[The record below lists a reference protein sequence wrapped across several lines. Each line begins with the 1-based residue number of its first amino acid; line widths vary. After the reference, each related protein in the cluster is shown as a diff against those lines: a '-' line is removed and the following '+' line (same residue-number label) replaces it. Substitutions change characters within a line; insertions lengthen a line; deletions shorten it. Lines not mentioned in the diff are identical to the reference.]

1 MRLHL
6 KQQPP
11 DIHGMISE
19 HKASHGHKSK
29 EDTVTCLIR
38 EAMRRYDETDKIED
52 LTKLL
57 NRYITENDALKFK
70 VQLQKERIEKL
81 EKKTVYEID
90 TLQAHEVA

>member
-11 DIHGMISE
+11 DVHGMITE

-38 EAMRRYDETDKIED
+38 EAMKRFDESDKIQD
-52 LTKLL
+52 LNMLL
-57 NRYITENDALKFK
+57 KRYMLENDELKHDVNELK
-70 VQLQKERIEKL
+70 DRLIN
-81 EKKTVYEID
+81 
-90 TLQAHEVA
+90 EV

>member
-11 DIHGMISE
+11 DVHGVISE

-38 EAMRRYDETDKIED
+38 EAMRRYDETDKIAD
-52 LTKLL
+52 LTTLVNKYMAD
-57 NRYITENDALKFK
+57 NEYLKTQLGEARQDLRILAQSLKK
-70 VQLQKERIEKL
+70 V
-81 EKKTVYEID
+81 
-90 TLQAHEVA
+90 A

>member
-1 MRLHL
+1 M

-11 DIHGMISE
+11 DIHGMITE

-52 LTKLL
+52 LNALL
-57 NRYITENDALKFK
+57 KRYIAQNDKLKIALVAVKAFHRAEKVTPKDFDELMYKIQEALKG
-70 VQLQKERIEKL
+70 
-81 EKKTVYEID
+81 
-90 TLQAHEVA
+90 

>member
-11 DIHGMISE
+11 DIHGMIAE

-38 EAMRRYDETDKIED
+38 EAMKRFDETDKIED
-52 LTKLL
+52 LNALL
-57 NRYITENDALKFK
+57 KRYMLENDKLRHDVNELKDRLIND
-70 VQLQKERIEKL
+70 V
-81 EKKTVYEID
+81 
-90 TLQAHEVA
+90 